1 MQLRHSITLETSST
15 MFGQYYKVLHSTVLL
30 HTTKYNTVLIRTT
43 KCYSVLRST
52 TKYDSVLHSTTTD
65 YYSILQSTTPY
76 HKVLHNTTPYYTVLL
91 RTTKYYTV
99 LLRTTKY
106 YPILLRT
113 TQYYKVLHST
123 TPYRAPRAPR
133 ARGLYGPTW
142 APAGP
147 PHRAHTGAG
156 PRARTTGG
164 PNPNVVYLE
173 LWILLM
179 ERILHQLI
187 GSLSHYLQGLDIP
200 GGAGFLPSTVSSTL
214 L

>member
-65 YYSILQSTTPY
+65 YYSILQSTTLY

-99 LLRTTKY
+99 PGYAGLPANPVPDRDRPRT
-106 YPILLRT
+106 
-113 TQYYKVLHST
+113 
-123 TPYRAPRAPR
+123 
-133 ARGLYGPTW
+133 
-142 APAGP
+142 
-147 PHRAHTGAG
+147 
-156 PRARTTGG
+156 G
-164 PNPNVVYLE
+164 PNPRHSSWVHTSISY
-173 LWILLM
+173 ILIPFGQVLASNHFNSI
-179 ERILHQLI
+179 ILI
-187 GSLSHYLQGLDIP
+187 FWFGDLDYFWT
-200 GGAGFLPSTVSSTL
+200 GFGCQRLKK
-214 L
+214 

>member
-15 MFGQYYKVLHSTVLL
+15 MFGQYYKVLHRTVLP

-65 YYSILQSTTPY
+65 NYSILQSTTPY
-76 HKVLHNTTPYYTVLL
+76 HKVLHNTTP
-91 RTTKYYTV
+91 
-99 LLRTTKY
+99 
-106 YPILLRT
+106 
-113 TQYYKVLHST
+113 YYKVLHST

-133 ARGLYGPTW
+133 ARGLYGPTR

-164 PNPNVVYLE
+164 PNPQFGCLTWFCLTGVVFN
-173 LWILLM
+173 
-179 ERILHQLI
+179 H
-187 GSLSHYLQGLDIP
+187 SL
-200 GGAGFLPSTVSSTL
+200 GFKHGTPTGRCSRSQSNF
-214 L
+214 